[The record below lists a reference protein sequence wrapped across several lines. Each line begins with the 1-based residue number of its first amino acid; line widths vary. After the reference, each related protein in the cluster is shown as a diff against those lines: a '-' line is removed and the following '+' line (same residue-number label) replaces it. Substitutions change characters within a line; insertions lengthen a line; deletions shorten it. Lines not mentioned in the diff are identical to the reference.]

1 MFSAKRVAASLVFS
15 ALLIVPASAQNLGA
29 SSDAAGAQN
38 VLISAARDIHSLR
51 SNPDFAGL
59 LEKAKGV
66 FIVPDLVK
74 GALGFGASGG
84 TGVFV
89 AHGDEH
95 WSNPA
100 FLTIGSFSFGFQ
112 AGGETG
118 PVFMFPMTDKALGYF
133 TQNSQLSFYGDAS
146 AAFVKW
152 SADARF
158 PIGGGRNVIVWSD
171 ENGGFAGLAVA
182 GADLHDKTTYEK
194 AYYNNKYTEAK
205 QIIGSRGDPNA
216 SPLLSELPG

>member
-15 ALLIVPASAQNLGA
+15 SLLIVPASAQNLGA

-66 FIVPDLVK
+66 FIVPHLVK

-89 AHGDEH
+89 AHGDGH

-118 PVFMFPMTDKALGYF
+118 PVFMFPMTDKALAYF
-133 TQNSQLSFYGDAS
+133 TQ
-146 AAFVKW
+146 
-152 SADARF
+152 
-158 PIGGGRNVIVWSD
+158 
-171 ENGGFAGLAVA
+171 
-182 GADLHDKTTYEK
+182 
-194 AYYNNKYTEAK
+194 K
-205 QIIGSRGDPNA
+205 QPA
-216 SPLLSELPG
+216 LLLR